1 MKKNSEQQQQQLE
14 EVIFPE
20 NISKELPY
28 FQEDSKDLPKDYNAT
43 VERLKT
49 QLEQSEPTS
58 TEGKVLFGIALTISF
73 VLLFVHL
80 MDLLAYPKWMELL
93 HDIVIFVEASIPFVV
108 SFFLKNRKYAT
119 LTRLIG
125 VIVLITYLL
134 TL

>member
-1 MKKNSEQQQQQLE
+1 MEKNPEQQPE
-14 EVIFPE
+14 EIIFPE
-20 NISKELPY
+20 KNSKELPY
-28 FQEDSKDLPKDYNAT
+28 FQEDSKEMPKDYNAT

-58 TEGKVLFGIALTISF
+58 TEGTVLFGVALTISF
-73 VLLFVHL
+73 VLLFVHV
-80 MDLLAYPKWMELL
+80 MDLLAYPRWMELL
-93 HDIVIFVEASIPFVV
+93 HDIVIFAEASIPFVV

-125 VIVLITYLL
+125 IIVLVTYLL

>member
-1 MKKNSEQQQQQLE
+1 MEKNSEQEQELE
-14 EVIFPE
+14 KIIFPKK
-20 NISKELPY
+20 NSKELPY
-28 FQEDSKDLPKDYNAT
+28 FQEDLKDLPKDYNAA

-80 MDLLAYPKWMELL
+80 MDLLAYPRWMELL

-125 VIVLITYLL
+125 VIVLVTYLL

>member
-1 MKKNSEQQQQQLE
+1 MEKNSEQQQELE
-14 EVIFPE
+14 KIIFPE
-20 NISKELPY
+20 KKSLELPY

-58 TEGKVLFGIALTISF
+58 TEGNVLFGIALTISF

-80 MDLLAYPKWMELL
+80 MDFLAYPRWMELL

-125 VIVLITYLL
+125 VIVLVTYLL